1 MKNYKKEREKLVN
14 ELCEAQGYGKLYRMW
29 LLSLYE
35 QDFNDVFEQELIEMQ
50 QEELEN
56 ENFLHEIV
64 KDVVEELFSESILVL
79 DFTVDNDGN

>member
-1 MKNYKKEREKLVN
+1 
-14 ELCEAQGYGKLYRMW
+14 MW